1 MATLRV
7 ARLKPLSS
15 ALRPVIQSQ
24 KKCAAKLP
32 RTAVR
37 HKSGPYG
44 YTQAKALV
52 FSREGDPS
60 DVLSYAATRTLP
72 PPPSPLP
79 RASWTLADQTSL
91 HTHSISPSLP
101 SGSLLLRALAAPIN
115 PADIN
120 TIQGTYGAKPP
131 FTSLI
136 GTTEPSAIPG
146 NEGVFEVAACGS
158 PNMPFQR
165 GDWVLPFGPSF
176 GSWQTHTV
184 ADAAAVHKID
194 KSSLTPVQAAT
205 VLVNPCTAYRI
216 LRSYGPGEGIKPN
229 ALGGMRPLA
238 PGSGSWFIQNG
249 ANSGVG
255 RAAIQLGR
263 LWGLRSINVVRERDN
278 PEATAALRAELEAI
292 GADVVVTEAE
302 FLSREWRDRLKEL
315 TRGGREEVGLALN
328 CVGGKSATA
337 LARTLS
343 ESGTLVS
350 YGGMAKQPVALPT
363 GLLIF
368 KDIRFLG
375 FWLSKWNERDVQGR
389 KFAVED
395 LLGMIREGRFKDV
408 PVDEVPWSWD
418 TKEET
423 LKEAVAGT
431 LSGYRKGKGVFVFGE
446 T

>member
-1 MATLRV
+1 MATLRA
-7 ARLKPLSS
+7 ARLRPLSS
-15 ALRPVIQSQ
+15 ALRPAVQSQ
-24 KKCAAKLP
+24 SQWAANLP
-32 RTAVR
+32 RIAAR
-37 HKSGPYG
+37 YKSGPYG

-52 FSREGDPS
+52 FSKEGDPS
-60 DVLSYAATRTLP
+60 DVL
-72 PPPSPLP
+72 
-79 RASWTLADQTSL
+79 SL
-91 HTHSISPSLP
+91 HTHSISPSIP

-136 GTTEPSAIPG
+136 GTADPSATPG

-158 PNMPFQR
+158 PDLPFQR
-165 GDWVLPFGPSF
+165 GDWVLPFASSF
-176 GSWQTHTV
+176 GTWRTHAV
-184 ADAAAVHKID
+184 ADAASVHKID
-194 KSSLTPVQAAT
+194 KTSLTPVQAAT
-205 VLVNPCTAYRI
+205 VSVNPCTAYRI
-216 LRSYGPGEGIKPN
+216 LRAYGPGEGIRPG
-229 ALGGMRPLA
+229 ALGAMKPLA
-238 PGSGSWFIQNG
+238 PGSGDWFIQNG

-263 LWGLRSINVVRERDN
+263 LWGLRSINVVRARDT
-278 PEATAALRAELEAI
+278 PEATAALRAELEAL
-292 GADVVVTEAE
+292 GADVVVTEEE
-302 FLSREWRDRLKEL
+302 FLSRAWRDRLADL
-315 TRGGREEVGLALN
+315 TRGGREPVGLALN

-350 YGGMAKQPVALPT
+350 YGGMARQPVALPT

-368 KDIRFLG
+368 KDIRFVG

-408 PVDEVPWSWD
+408 PVDEVPWSWE